1 MLFTEQ
7 FEEKKI
13 KFLSY
18 FLRGKKCSQMVGY
31 KKVAF
36 IPEYVG
42 GHFNNRFARNVKLF
56 LIKHKP

>member
-7 FEEKKI
+7 FEEEKI

-18 FLRGKKCSQMVGY
+18 FLQGKKHSQMVGY

-56 LIKHKP
+56 